1 MDDPVQITV
10 HCSLL
15 NNSPSTAN
23 VSESH
28 AKISQLCNF
37 TNFATSL
44 RNFLFR
50 ESKPV
55 RLLGAVIS

>member
-10 HCSLL
+10 RCSLL

-28 AKISQLCNF
+28 AKISQLRNF
-37 TNFATSL
+37 SNFATSL

-50 ESKPV
+50 ESKPAK
-55 RLLGAVIS
+55 LLGAVIS